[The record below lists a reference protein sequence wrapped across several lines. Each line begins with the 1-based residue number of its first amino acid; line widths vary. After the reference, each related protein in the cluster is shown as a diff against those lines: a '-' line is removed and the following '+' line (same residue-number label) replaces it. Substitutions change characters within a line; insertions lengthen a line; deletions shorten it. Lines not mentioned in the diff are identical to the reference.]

1 MKYTEGHPALFSI
14 GINHRT
20 APVEVREK
28 IFLSEAEIFG
38 LSERL
43 KNSLAEFM
51 LLSTCN
57 RTELYGVLVDENES
71 LDRYKELLLTYK
83 DTSGLISNEHIY
95 EMHSVDAAD
104 HLFKVASSIDSMV
117 VGDSQILHQ
126 LKEAYQL
133 AQNNGTIGKVL
144 NKLCQK
150 ALQVG
155 KRTKT
160 ETSIYEGAVSV
171 SFAAVELAV
180 KIFGELT
187 DKSVLLLGAG
197 ETAELTAESLLKKR
211 VRKISIANRTKENAV
226 KFLEKL
232 GEFIR
237 NESEVM
243 DFDEVKKRLNEFDI
257 IISSTSSPEFILTYD
272 DFKRS
277 GKHRSND
284 PMLII
289 DIAVPRDID
298 PEVDKFGSVFLK
310 NIDDLNAIVDAN
322 FEKRKAEIPEV
333 NRIIQEE
340 LENFFTWFYTQQLVP
355 TIKEIE
361 DKFENIRLGE
371 LRRNSNGFSEDE
383 KQIMENITKN
393 IITKI
398 LKTTVPNLHEM
409 IAKNELPDQKSR
421 LNRLGLIRKLF
432 GLQDIDD
439 LTNF

>member
-1 MKYTEGHPALFSI
+1 LKYTEGHPALFSI
-14 GINHRT
+14 GVNHRT

-28 IFLSEAEIFG
+28 IFLTEAEITRF
-38 LSERL
+38 SERL
-43 KNSLAEFM
+43 KNSLDEFL

-57 RTELYGVLVDENES
+57 RTELYGVLADENDRLE
-71 LDRYKELLLTYK
+71 RYKDLLLTFK
-83 DTSGLISNEHIY
+83 DTAGIVKGEHIY
-95 EMHSVDAAD
+95 EMRSSEAAD
-104 HLFKVASSIDSMV
+104 HIFRVASSIDSMV
-117 VGDSQILHQ
+117 VGDSQVLHQ

-133 AQNNGTIGKVL
+133 AVNNGTIGKVL

-171 SFAAVELAV
+171 SFAAVELAL
-180 KIFGELT
+180 KIFGDLQNR
-187 DKSVLLLGAG
+187 SILVLGAG

-211 VRKISIANRTKENAV
+211 VRKISIANRTKEHAV
-226 KFLEKL
+226 ALLEKL
-232 GEFIR
+232 NEFIR
-237 NESEVM
+237 NESEVL
-243 DFDEVKKRLNEFDI
+243 DFDSVKIRLNEFDI
-257 IISSTSSPEFILTYD
+257 IISSTSSSEFILTYE
-272 DFKRS
+272 DFKKAGRHKS
-277 GKHRSND
+277 AD

-298 PEVDKFGSVFLK
+298 PRADKIGNVFLK

-333 NRIIQEE
+333 HRIIQEE

-371 LRRNSNGFSEDE
+371 MRKNSNGFSEE
-383 KQIMENITKN
+383 ERVMLENVTKN
-393 IITKI
+393 IVNKI
-398 LKTTVPNLHEM
+398 LKTTVPNLHEI
-409 IAKNELPDQKSR
+409 IAKDELPDQKNR
-421 LNRLGLIRKLF
+421 INRLELIRKLF
-432 GLQDIDD
+432 GLQDQSDI
-439 LTNF
+439 TKG